1 MKVQL
6 KQVKT
11 QLELVR
17 NFNVGSPFNNFPKK
31 KFSENEPKFNGVY
44 SRNNLPKIRDGAYLT
59 NLDEFKL
66 IGTHWIAL
74 YVNRRNA
81 TYLDSFGVKHIPK
94 EIKKP
99 LGNKNII
106 TNICRI
112 QTHDSIMSGC
122 FCIEFIDFMLEDK
135 SLLD

>member
-6 KQVKT
+6 KQVKA

-31 KFSENEPKFNGVY
+31 KFSENEPKFNGLY

-74 YVNRRNA
+74 YVNRKNA
-81 TYLDSFGVKHIPK
+81 TYFDSFGVKHIPK

-99 LGNKNII
+99 LGNKI
-106 TNICRI
+106 
-112 QTHDSIMSGC
+112 S
-122 FCIEFIDFMLEDK
+122 
-135 SLLD
+135 